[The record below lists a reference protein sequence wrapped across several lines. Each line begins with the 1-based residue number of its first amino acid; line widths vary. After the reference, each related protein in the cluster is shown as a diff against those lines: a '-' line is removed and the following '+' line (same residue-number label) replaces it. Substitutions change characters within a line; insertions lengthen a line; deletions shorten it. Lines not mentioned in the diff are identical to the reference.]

1 MGHDAASDIAT
12 GRRQILGANPAMRR
26 AWLAH
31 NTGHVLEAVADT
43 AFAPEETRGRI
54 ENLVGAAQ
62 VPLGIGGPI
71 RVNGQHADGLFYVP
85 FATTE
90 GTLVTTYQYGMR
102 AITEAGGANARV
114 VADALD
120 ITPCFVV
127 ATTRDA
133 IALAEWLNDHLPELE
148 AVAAETTAHG
158 RLVEIRAH
166 VFGRRV
172 FARFVFSTGD
182 AMGLNMVNLAVDR
195 ICRHVTEAMAC
206 ERYYLRCNY
215 SSDKKPAAI
224 NLFRPYGKEVAVDL
238 TMPASVVETHL
249 GVPTRELL
257 EFAAS
262 GRLGT
267 MQAGALGAN
276 AHFANGLAAM
286 FIACGQDVAQV
297 VNASIGFLDLELA
310 GESDLY
316 VAARLPNLVVG
327 TVGGGT
333 GLPTQSEC
341 LALLGCTGDGTA
353 RKFAEIVGATLV
365 AGELAICAALANGRF
380 IEAHRQNQAGRR
392 TQWPPNGRNEEL
404 TLRERMRSGVGSNP
418 AALRLPERLTLRDGS
433 QVIIRALEPGDAA
446 PGAGGLRRD
455 GRGDALPALPRVQEA
470 ALGTGSR
477 NAHRRRPPRPRGAG
491 WNPRRDRAAV
501 GNRSGDSG
509 AEAGPTPRRH
519 RSPSSTL
526 GRAGAWASILWT
538 VSCAG
543 AARRACGASPRC
555 S

>member
-1 MGHDAASDIAT
+1 MAHDAASEI
-12 GRRQILGANPAMRR
+12 GRGARQMLGANPAMRR

-31 NTGHVLEAVADT
+31 NTGQALEAVADT

-54 ENLVGAAQ
+54 ENLVGATQ
-62 VPLGIGGPI
+62 VPLGIAGPI
-71 RVNGQHADGLFYVP
+71 RVNGQHADGLFFVP

-102 AITEAGGANARV
+102 AITEAGGANAHV

-133 IALAEWLNDHLPELE
+133 LALAEWLHDHLPELR

-182 AMGLNMVNLAVDR
+182 AMGLNMVNLAVDHV
-195 ICRHVTEAMAC
+195 CRHVTEAMPS

-238 TMPASVVETHL
+238 TLPESVVEAHL
-249 GVPTRELL
+249 GVSTRELL
-257 EFAAS
+257 EFAAT

-276 AHFANGLAAM
+276 AHFANGLAAI
-286 FIACGQDVAQV
+286 FIACGQDVAQI
-297 VNASIGFLDLELA
+297 VNASIGFLDFELV

-333 GLPTQSEC
+333 ALPTQSEC
-341 LALLGCTGDGTA
+341 LTLLGCRGAGTA

-380 IEAHRQNQAGRR
+380 IEAHRQSRHSARPGGQRTAGR
-392 TQWPPNGRNEEL
+392 
-404 TLRERMRSGVGSNP
+404 S
-418 AALRLPERLTLRDGS
+418 
-433 QVIIRALEPGDAA
+433 
-446 PGAGGLRRD
+446 
-455 GRGDALPALPRVQEA
+455 
-470 ALGTGSR
+470 
-477 NAHRRRPPRPRGAG
+477 
-491 WNPRRDRAAV
+491 
-501 GNRSGDSG
+501 
-509 AEAGPTPRRH
+509 
-519 RSPSSTL
+519 
-526 GRAGAWASILWT
+526 
-538 VSCAG
+538 
-543 AARRACGASPRC
+543 
-555 S
+555 